1 MGSSGSLRAARQPA
15 SDFENLLTLLREM
28 ANLLC
33 HVPSSRP
40 PRHWT
45 SDADAHGC
53 LACNIP
59 FDLLNRRHHCRCCG
73 GVFCGSCSAERT
85 SLPAGLTHG
94 HGLAE
99 EAERVCGACLP
110 FAKELLP
117 MLLAGDA
124 WTLPIAKD
132 ARTGAA
138 VVGHRHVSLSPDLAS
153 LAVRDTLPP
162 PGVERQHTPPDQD
175 SDTASCLSSSSSSS
189 LSSVEALDEASRA
202 STVLA
207 EAHNSGTSVAAVAAA
222 ARGSSL
228 TSLAQH
234 GGALLSPADEVAV
247 RLATVTDVQVAPPPL
262 CGLSLKLSTAGGG
275 RLLLQHTKND
285 QKTVEKWAA
294 ALNRLNEIRQRRTAA
309 IRKACGGSIGGMG
322 GGSAAAPASARVSA
336 VATAPPATAPP
347 QAPGAPQLPVRAAS
361 FGLPRRPVPP
371 GGVDLRVVRAGSA
384 SFDSETTRVAGSR
397 PKRLVHAASP
407 VKQPKPSP
415 NNKAKELEQQP
426 QPPPVKPQRPPAALA
441 PF

>member
-1 MGSSGSLRAARQPA
+1 
-15 SDFENLLTLLREM
+15 
-28 ANLLC
+28 
-33 HVPSSRP
+33 
-40 PRHWT
+40 
-45 SDADAHGC
+45 
-53 LACNIP
+53 
-59 FDLLNRRHHCRCCG
+59 
-73 GVFCGSCSAERT
+73 
-85 SLPAGLTHG
+85 
-94 HGLAE
+94 
-99 EAERVCGACLP
+99 
-110 FAKELLP
+110 

-153 LAVRDTLPP
+153 LAVRDTLLP

-336 VATAPPATAPP
+336 VATAPPATRTA
-347 QAPGAPQLPVRAAS
+347 AGARRAAAS
-361 FGLPRRPVPP
+361 CACRLVWLPRRPVPP

-397 PKRLVHAASP
+397 PEAACARGLTSQAAQAFT
-407 VKQPKPSP
+407 KQQSKG
-415 NNKAKELEQQP
+415 A
-426 QPPPVKPQRPPAALA
+426 RAAAAAAGEAAEAAGRARALLMTGDR
-441 PF
+441 FYNL